1 MLNITLQG
9 GNMKQISTLILSTCL
24 SLSAL
29 AADVPQSFSE
39 QLNLTPQMQTQ
50 QTESTQTC
58 ADFTGTWK
66 GTCAVDNK
74 THDDSFTATQKGC
87 EFLEVTGKD
96 NHKIMIPIGGIV
108 SLEGA
113 VPGNPG
119 STFGGK
125 INSSWNKEHT
135 TLNLI
140 ISGGHKKLVIDEAL
154 EGMMLKQDIKLEEGK
169 LKVDFTAYH
178 SKEKTV
184 GNCSFVKQ

>member
-58 ADFTGTWK
+58 ADFSGTWK

-87 EFLEVTGKD
+87 EFRSDWKR
-96 NHKIMIPIGGIV
+96 
-108 SLEGA
+108 
-113 VPGNPG
+113 
-119 STFGGK
+119 
-125 INSSWNKEHT
+125 
-135 TLNLI
+135 
-140 ISGGHKKLVIDEAL
+140 
-154 EGMMLKQDIKLEEGK
+154 
-169 LKVDFTAYH
+169 
-178 SKEKTV
+178 
-184 GNCSFVKQ
+184 